1 MSDKQINPLPL
12 RLKQARKAMGISQK
26 QLGIQLGMEPGT
38 ASARMNHYEKGKH
51 TPDYATLKAMADE
64 LGVPVAYFFCE
75 NDKTAELILLI
86 EQLSDNKK
94 HDLIKQLQK
103 CFADNDGDHSI

>member
-1 MSDKQINPLPL
+1 VSEKQINPLPL
-12 RLKQARKAMGISQK
+12 RLKQARKAKGISQK

-51 TPDYATLKAMADE
+51 TPDYKTLKAMADE

-75 NDKTAELILLI
+75 SASTAQLLCLLEKMTEEDKKELVEQILNN
-86 EQLSDNKK
+86 E
-94 HDLIKQLQK
+94 
-103 CFADNDGDHSI
+103 GRR

>member
-1 MSDKQINPLPL
+1 MSEKQINPLPH
-12 RLKQARKAMGISQK
+12 RLKQARTAKGISQK

-51 TPDYATLKAMADE
+51 TPDYTTLKAMADE

-75 NDKTAELILLI
+75 SEKSAKLLCLLDQMTDD
-86 EQLSDNKK
+86 EKDS
-94 HDLIKQLQK
+94 LIKQLSK
-103 CFADNDGDHSI
+103 ISVIDL

>member
-1 MSDKQINPLPL
+1 MSEKQINPLPL
-12 RLKQARKAMGISQK
+12 RLKQARTAMGISQK

-51 TPDYATLKAMADE
+51 TPDYTTLKAMADE

-75 NDKTAELILLI
+75 SESTAEMLCILEKMTEEERAELVERI
-86 EQLSDNKK
+86 RKD
-94 HDLIKQLQK
+94 
-103 CFADNDGDHSI
+103 

>member
-1 MSDKQINPLPL
+1 VSEKQINPLPL

-75 NDKTAELILLI
+75 SESTAELLCLLEKMTEEEKSALVDI
-86 EQLSDNKK
+86 I
-94 HDLIKQLQK
+94 IKR
-103 CFADNDGDHSI
+103 

>member
-1 MSDKQINPLPL
+1 VSDKQINPLPL

-51 TPDYATLKAMADE
+51 TPDYITLKAMADE

-75 NDKTAELILLI
+75 SESTAELLCLLEKMSEEDKAELLNEI
-86 EQLSDNKK
+86 KK
-94 HDLIKQLQK
+94 Q
-103 CFADNDGDHSI
+103 

>member
-1 MSDKQINPLPL
+1 VSEKQINPLPH
-12 RLKQARKAMGISQK
+12 RLKQARTAKGISQK

-51 TPDYATLKAMADE
+51 TPDYTTLKAMADE

-75 NDKTAELILLI
+75 SESTAELLCLLEKMSEEEKEALVEQILNS
-86 EQLSDNKK
+86 E
-94 HDLIKQLQK
+94 
-103 CFADNDGDHSI
+103 GRR

>member
-75 NDKTAELILLI
+75 SESTAELLCLL
-86 EQLSDNKK
+86 EKMSEEEKVKL
-94 HDLIKQLQK
+94 L
-103 CFADNDGDHSI
+103 NDVKSR

>member
-1 MSDKQINPLPL
+1 MPL

-51 TPDYATLKAMADE
+51 TPDYTTLKAIADE

-75 NDKTAELILLI
+75 SETTAQLLCLLEKMSEEEKI
-86 EQLSDNKK
+86 ALVDIITKR
-94 HDLIKQLQK
+94 
-103 CFADNDGDHSI
+103 

>member
-1 MSDKQINPLPL
+1 
-12 RLKQARKAMGISQK
+12 MGISQK

-75 NDKTAELILLI
+75 SESTAELLCLL
-86 EQLSDNKK
+86 EKMSEEEKLSLVEIIMKR
-94 HDLIKQLQK
+94 
-103 CFADNDGDHSI
+103 

>member
-1 MSDKQINPLPL
+1 MSEKQINPLPL
-12 RLKQARKAMGISQK
+12 RLKQARTALGISQK

-75 NDKTAELILLI
+75 SESTAELLCLL
-86 EQLSDNKK
+86 EKMTEEEKADLVKK
-94 HDLIKQLQK
+94 VTNTVL
-103 CFADNDGDHSI
+103 

>member
-1 MSDKQINPLPL
+1 MSEKQINPLPL

-75 NDKTAELILLI
+75 SEKNAQVLCLLEQMSDEEKDILI
-86 EQLSDNKK
+86 EQLTKSSDRGK
-94 HDLIKQLQK
+94 
-103 CFADNDGDHSI
+103 

>member
-1 MSDKQINPLPL
+1 VSEKQINPLPH
-12 RLKQARKAMGISQK
+12 RLKQARKAKGISQK

-75 NDKTAELILLI
+75 SESTAELL
-86 EQLSDNKK
+86 
-94 HDLIKQLQK
+94 
-103 CFADNDGDHSI
+103 CFLEKMSEEEKSALVDIIMKR

>member
-1 MSDKQINPLPL
+1 
-12 RLKQARKAMGISQK
+12 MGISQK

-75 NDKTAELILLI
+75 SEKSAQLLCLLDQMTDAEKDILI
-86 EQLSDNKK
+86 EQLTKLNTTDK
-94 HDLIKQLQK
+94 
-103 CFADNDGDHSI
+103 

>member
-1 MSDKQINPLPL
+1 MSEKQINPLPL
-12 RLKQARKAMGISQK
+12 RLKQARKATGISQK

-75 NDKTAELILLI
+75 SESTAELLCLL
-86 EQLSDNKK
+86 EKMTEEEKAALVNKMK
-94 HDLIKQLQK
+94 
-103 CFADNDGDHSI
+103 ADSL

>member
-1 MSDKQINPLPL
+1 MSDKRISPLPL

-75 NDKTAELILLI
+75 SEKSAQLLCLLDQMTDAEKDILI
-86 EQLSDNKK
+86 EQLTKLNTTDK
-94 HDLIKQLQK
+94 
-103 CFADNDGDHSI
+103 

>member
-1 MSDKQINPLPL
+1 
-12 RLKQARKAMGISQK
+12 MGISQK

-75 NDKTAELILLI
+75 SESTAELLCLLEKMSEEEKYILM
-86 EQLSDNKK
+86 EQLSKLNASDK
-94 HDLIKQLQK
+94 
-103 CFADNDGDHSI
+103 

>member
-1 MSDKQINPLPL
+1 VSEKQINPLPH
-12 RLKQARKAMGISQK
+12 RLKQARTAKGISQK

-51 TPDYATLKAMADE
+51 TPDYTTLKAMADE

-75 NDKTAELILLI
+75 SESTAELLCLLENMSEEEKI
-86 EQLSDNKK
+86 DLVKK
-94 HDLIKQLQK
+94 VKMDKPI
-103 CFADNDGDHSI
+103 S

>member
-1 MSDKQINPLPL
+1 MSEKQINPLPL

-26 QLGIQLGMEPGT
+26 QLGILLGMEPGT

-51 TPDYATLKAMADE
+51 TPDYTTLKAMADE

-75 NDKTAELILLI
+75 SESTAELLCLL
-86 EQLSDNKK
+86 EKMTEKERELLVKK
-94 HDLIKQLQK
+94 VK
-103 CFADNDGDHSI
+103 NE

>member
-1 MSDKQINPLPL
+1 
-12 RLKQARKAMGISQK
+12 MGISQK

-75 NDKTAELILLI
+75 SESTAELLCLLEKMSEEERDILI
-86 EQLSDNKK
+86 EQLSKFKALDK
-94 HDLIKQLQK
+94 
-103 CFADNDGDHSI
+103 

>member
-1 MSDKQINPLPL
+1 VSEKQINPLPH
-12 RLKQARKAMGISQK
+12 RLKQARKAKGISQK

-51 TPDYATLKAMADE
+51 TPDYTTLKAMADE

-75 NDKTAELILLI
+75 SESTAELLCLLEKMSEEDKI
-86 EQLSDNKK
+86 KLLNNVKK
-94 HDLIKQLQK
+94 NQVP
-103 CFADNDGDHSI
+103 

>member
-1 MSDKQINPLPL
+1 MSEKQINPLPH
-12 RLKQARKAMGISQK
+12 RLKQARKAKGISQK

-51 TPDYATLKAMADE
+51 TPDYTTLKAMADE

-75 NDKTAELILLI
+75 SESTAELLCLL
-86 EQLSDNKK
+86 EKMSEEERAL
-94 HDLIKQLQK
+94 LLQK
-103 CFADNDGDHSI
+103 IKTD

>member
-1 MSDKQINPLPL
+1 VSEKQSNPLPL
-12 RLKQARKAMGISQK
+12 RLKQARTAMGISQK

-75 NDKTAELILLI
+75 SEKSAQLLCLLEQMSDEEKDILI
-86 EQLSDNKK
+86 EQISRSS
-94 HDLIKQLQK
+94 
-103 CFADNDGDHSI
+103 GRGE

>member
-51 TPDYATLKAMADE
+51 TPDYTTLKAMADE

-75 NDKTAELILLI
+75 SESTAKLLCLLEKMTEEDKIKLL
-86 EQLSDNKK
+86 NNVKK
-94 HDLIKQLQK
+94 NQVP
-103 CFADNDGDHSI
+103 

>member
-1 MSDKQINPLPL
+1 MSEKHSSPLPQ
-12 RLKQARKAMGISQK
+12 RLKRARKAMGISQK
-26 QLGIQLGMEPGT
+26 QLGILLGMEPGT

-75 NDKTAELILLI
+75 SESTAKLLCLLENMSEAERNALI
-86 EQLSDNKK
+86 EQLSKLNALDK
-94 HDLIKQLQK
+94 
-103 CFADNDGDHSI
+103 

>member
-1 MSDKQINPLPL
+1 MSEKQINPLPH
-12 RLKQARKAMGISQK
+12 RLKQARTAKGISQK

-51 TPDYATLKAMADE
+51 TPDYTTLKAMADE

-75 NDKTAELILLI
+75 SESTAELLCLL
-86 EQLSDNKK
+86 ERMTEEEKA
-94 HDLIKQLQK
+94 DLVKQLK
-103 CFADNDGDHSI
+103 K

>member
-1 MSDKQINPLPL
+1 VSEKQINPLPH
-12 RLKQARKAMGISQK
+12 RLKQARKAKGISQK

-75 NDKTAELILLI
+75 SESTAELLCLL
-86 EQLSDNKK
+86 EKMSEEEREELVKQ
-94 HDLIKQLQK
+94 IKR
-103 CFADNDGDHSI
+103 G

>member
-1 MSDKQINPLPL
+1 MSEKQINPLPH
-12 RLKQARKAMGISQK
+12 RLKQARKAKGISQK

-51 TPDYATLKAMADE
+51 TPDYTTLKAMADE

-75 NDKTAELILLI
+75 SESTAELLCLLEKMSEEDKI
-86 EQLSDNKK
+86 KLLNNVKK
-94 HDLIKQLQK
+94 NQVP
-103 CFADNDGDHSI
+103 

>member
-1 MSDKQINPLPL
+1 MPL
-12 RLKQARKAMGISQK
+12 RLKQARKALGISQK

-75 NDKTAELILLI
+75 SEKSAQLLCLLDQMSDEEKDILIA
-86 EQLSDNKK
+86 QLSK
-94 HDLIKQLQK
+94 
-103 CFADNDGDHSI
+103 SIDRGE

>member
-1 MSDKQINPLPL
+1 VSEKQINPLPH
-12 RLKQARKAMGISQK
+12 RLKQARKAKGISQK

-75 NDKTAELILLI
+75 SESTAELLCLLEKMTEEEKSALVDI
-86 EQLSDNKK
+86 IMKR
-94 HDLIKQLQK
+94 
-103 CFADNDGDHSI
+103 